1 MHARAT
7 RLRNCADFSLINS
20 CVSGSVP
27 WGWVRIAHLSLFT
40 KPHAASRV
48 TRRTAHGRCG
58 SCVAVAAVGVCVS
71 ACVGPPW
78 QVESTPKGIEYKGHF
93 CALGVFP
100 IGIDPDA
107 IDQAL
112 RKPTVQ
118 SRIRELSETFAGR
131 KILLGVDRLD
141 YVKGMPHKLLGL
153 EVGTPE

>member
-1 MHARAT
+1 MRA
-7 RLRNCADFSLINS
+7 
-20 CVSGSVP
+20 
-27 WGWVRIAHLSLFT
+27 
-40 KPHAASRV
+40 
-48 TRRTAHGRCG
+48 
-58 SCVAVAAVGVCVS
+58 
-71 ACVGPPW
+71 PW